1 MNLLAWKPGAWRASA
16 WRAGAWAETGAAP
29 PSGGWGN
36 VVLPPRRETE
46 RRKRPLVGE
55 LVGEIE
61 LQTRGD
67 GGLRLA
73 GRAEAAALLE
83 QLAAARMHLGGGRLM
98 APMVAD
104 QEALG
109 ALRERGRKLRNTLLM
124 SADGTA
130 DAVDADALAI
140 LLLLGDL

>member
-1 MNLLAWKPGAWRASA
+1 MTLLAWKPGAWRASA
-16 WRAGAWAETGAAP
+16 WRAGAWLSDTEAP
-29 PSGGWGN
+29 PVGGWGN

-55 LVGEIE
+55 LVGELE
-61 LQTRGD
+61 LQARGE
-67 GGLRLA
+67 GSLRLA
-73 GRAEAAALLE
+73 GRAEASVLLD
-83 QLAAARMHLGGGRLM
+83 QLAEVRMRLGGGRLM

-109 ALRERGRKLRNTLLM
+109 TLRERGRKLRNALLLG
-124 SADGTA
+124 ADGTA